1 MTFSKNHM
9 LVGTIFIIALI
20 VFVFLLFGPKDEK
33 YYIKSMIQILNQYGI
48 ETESYPIE
56 RVLVSIP
63 EQFDDVYENYNAIQ
77 KEAGFDLKKYYGKN
91 VWRYTFRV
99 TNMGTAQEIRANLL
113 VYKNKII
120 GGDVMSTALNG
131 FMVPL
136 NFKELNLEEQMG
148 SAL

>member
-99 TNMGTAQEIRANLL
+99 TNMGTAQEIRATLL